1 MNWNKIK
8 WMLAGAGIAVLS
20 VIAYNNVGSIKEI
33 TLSNKN
39 KFEFQKINPEFA
51 QYISAFTT
59 GYISSGSSIKIK
71 FTSQL
76 LESVP
81 LNTAIAEELFDFDDD
96 IEGAAYWTDAQT
108 IEFRPKNRLEPG
120 KTYNCSFHLNQLVAV
135 KDELKEFEFSFKVVN
150 QSLKIEFTDLTCYEA
165 NDFNFYKSS
174 GIVYTADFAEGSKIE
189 KVLTAQLDGKQL
201 RLSWMHDQ
209 KGTTHRFYIDSIPRG
224 SLMNSNLIYAWN
236 GSVIAVESKGNKEFN
251 VPSKNEFSLLHVEV
265 VSSPEQYIQL
275 AFSNPLNA
283 LQSLEG
289 LITLGEFKDLKLIV
303 ENNLVRIYPNE
314 IKTGTYKLKIK
325 NTIKDAKDNT
335 LSKDEEHQIKFE
347 ETKPKLN
354 FAGKGVILPSS
365 NGMSIPFEAV
375 NIKAVD
381 VTVVK
386 LYENNVLQ
394 FLQTNDLDGDYQMAR
409 VGKTIL
415 EKTISLGITNPADF
429 KVKKKFSLDLGSMI
443 STEPGAIYR
452 VSLNFKKNYSTY
464 PCGGVANTDNLETA
478 ELKEKRISN
487 ASYQYYYDYY
497 DGDYYGEDYDWQ
509 ERENPCNSAYYS
521 SYSTSISKN
530 ILASDIGLTAKKGN
544 DGRLFIAAANL
555 ITTEPMAHLDLEFYD
570 YQQQLIE
577 KAQTDND
584 GQLFITPK
592 EMPYFVVAKKA
603 AQRAYLKL
611 DDGTSLSL
619 TMFDTEGSTVEQGLK
634 GFIYGER
641 GVWRPG
647 DTLFLSFILEDKLQ
661 VLPPNHPVVFELQ
674 NPQGLTYK
682 KILKSKGLDGFY
694 TFPVATD
701 INVPTGNWTAIC
713 KVGASVFTKNVRIET
728 VMPNRLK
735 LNVNIGNNKV
745 VSAKGTEQFALHANW
760 LTGAFATNLA
770 ATAEVTLLPQQT
782 VFDTYK
788 NYVFDDITQK
798 FESEKITVF
807 DGKLNEKGDVKF
819 PFKINTKSNA
829 SGMLKA
835 SLVTRVYESGGA
847 FSVDRF
853 KFNYSPFERYVGIKL
868 PETEKNSEILYTDK
882 KQEIKIATVNYK
894 GEAINCN
901 KLQVTVYKLSWR
913 WWWDQYEDEFANYV
927 ASDYHKPIYT
937 EEISTSGGKGKFYLN
952 IKEEDWGRYL
962 IRVTDLEG
970 GHSSAIT
977 AYFDYPNWMD
987 RGGSD
992 NKIVASLLH
1001 FTTDKEKYVC
1011 NEEVNV
1017 NIPSPKGGRAL
1028 VSIETGSKIL
1038 DAHWVETTQ
1047 GNTKFKFKV
1056 TPAMAPNIYIHVS
1069 LLQPHAQTL
1078 NDLPIRL
1085 YGVLP
1090 IKIDDP
1096 GTHLRPQLKMPEV
1109 LAPETNAN
1117 ITVSEENGKEMTYTI
1132 AMVDEGLLDL
1142 TRFATPDPWSH
1153 FYAREA
1159 LGIKT
1164 WDLYDYV
1171 IGAYG
1176 GELER
1181 ILSIGGDGTE
1191 INRDAAKANRFKP
1204 MVKFIGPFHLKKGEK
1219 VTHTI
1224 NMPMYIGSVR
1234 TMLIAGYQGAYGF
1247 TDKTCA
1253 VKSPVMLLGTLP
1265 RVLSTNEEVT
1275 LPVSVFGGETDLKG
1289 VQVNVSTNELV
1300 ELVGK
1305 NVLSTDV
1312 RKNEEQLLNF
1322 KLKVKSVTGIAKV
1335 KITAT
1340 AGNKKTHYSMELDVR
1355 NPNPYRSDVQS
1366 YFVESGQTLS
1376 KTYQAI
1382 GNAGTN
1388 SGVIELSTIPPVN
1401 LDERLNYLISYP
1413 HGCVEQTVSAAFA
1426 QLYIDEITN
1435 LSVTQKNE
1443 IEANIKIAINKL
1455 QKFQLADGGFSYWPG
1470 QSGVSDWG
1478 SIYAGHFLFAAEKKG
1493 YTVPAIMKQTWI
1505 RYQTE
1510 IANNWNLQKST
1521 LYYQD
1526 FVQAYRLFALAYA
1539 GKPSLSAMNRLR
1551 EENNLSIQ
1559 SKWSLAAAYALS
1571 NNTDAALKVITNTP
1585 VEIKN
1590 YRVDYLTFG
1599 SGPRDEAMILQTLC
1613 LLDKKTQAFNVLKK
1627 VAGNLSGK
1635 GYLSTQSTAFG
1646 LLGISS
1652 FIHKYGSASALQAQI
1667 LLNNQSVKLSGNNP
1681 INTIKLDYSKS
1692 KNGDFK
1698 IINNGKGVIYVRVI
1712 NRGKPN
1718 VGEEIEEQEILMSE
1732 VIFKTENGNVID
1744 PSQIKQGTNF
1754 LMEVTI
1760 KNSGLNG
1767 NLSNVALLNYIPS
1780 GWEIHNSRMD
1790 ENEAFLKNSSYE
1802 YQDIRDDKIMTYFD
1816 IRANET
1822 KTFRFGLNASYKGNY
1837 YLPGINIEA
1846 MYDNNAY
1853 SRKKGNW
1860 IKVIQ

>member
-8 WMLAGAGIAVLS
+8 WMLAGAGISILS
-20 VIAYNNVGSIKEI
+20 VVAYNNFGSIKEI
-33 TLSNKN
+33 SLNSKN

-81 LNTAIAEELFDFDDD
+81 LNTAIAEDLFDFDDD

-108 IEFRPKNRLEPG
+108 IEFRPKNRLEAG
-120 KTYNCSFHLNQLVAV
+120 KSYTCTFHLNKLISV
-135 KDELKEFEFSFKVVN
+135 KDELKEFEFGFKIVK
-150 QSLKIEFTDLTCYEA
+150 QSINIEFTDLKSYDA
-165 NDFNFYKSS
+165 NDFDYYKSS
-174 GIVYTADFAEGSKIE
+174 GTLYTADFAENNTIE
-189 KVLTAQLDGKQL
+189 KILTAQVDGKSL
-201 RLSWMHDQ
+201 GLSWMHDQ
-209 KGTTHRFYIDSIPRG
+209 KGTTHRFYIDSITRG
-224 SLMNSNLIYAWN
+224 ALINSNLVYTWN
-236 GSVIAVESKGNKEFN
+236 ANAISVENKGSKEFKIA
-251 VPSKNEFSLLHVEV
+251 SKNEFTLLHVEV

-275 AFSNPLNA
+275 AFSNPLNIN
-283 LQSLEG
+283 QSLDG

-303 ENNLVRIYPNE
+303 ENNMVRIYPNE
-314 IKTGTYKLKIK
+314 IKTGTYKLKVR
-325 NTIKDAKDNT
+325 NTIRDTKDHT

-381 VTVVK
+381 VTIVK

-429 KVKKKFSLDLGSMI
+429 KVKKKFSLDLSSMI
-443 STEPGAIYR
+443 KTEPGAIYR
-452 VSLNFKKNYSTY
+452 VSLNFKKDYSTY
-464 PCGGVANTDNLETA
+464 PCGGVSNTDNLETA

-487 ASYQYYYDYY
+487 SSYQYYYDYY
-497 DGDYYGEDYDWQ
+497 DGEYYDDYDWR

-521 SYSTSISKN
+521 SYSTTVSKN

-555 ITTEPMAHLDLEFYD
+555 ITTAPMAHLDLEFYD

-577 KAQTDND
+577 KASTNNE

-592 EMPYFVVAKKA
+592 EMPYFVVAKKDQ
-603 AQRAYLKL
+603 QRAYLKL
-611 DDGTSLSL
+611 EDGSSLSL
-619 TMFDTEGSTVEQGLK
+619 TMFDTEGSMVEQGLK

-647 DTLFLSFILEDKLQ
+647 DTLFLSLILEDKLK

-674 NPQGLTYK
+674 NPQGLIYK
-682 KILKSKGLDGFY
+682 KVLKAKGIDGFY
-694 TFPVATD
+694 TFPVVTD
-701 INVPTGNWTAIC
+701 MNVPTGNWTAIC
-713 KVGASVFTKNVRIET
+713 KVGATVFTKNVRIET

-735 LNVNIGNNKV
+735 INVNIGNNKV
-745 VSAKGTEQFALHANW
+745 VNAMSATQFALHANW
-760 LTGAFATNLA
+760 LTGAAARNLK
-770 ATAEVTLLPQQT
+770 ATAEVTLTQQKT
-782 VFDTYK
+782 IFDGYK

-798 FESEKITVF
+798 YESEKITLF
-807 DGKLNEKGDVKF
+807 DGKINEKGDVSF

-835 SLVTRVYESGGA
+835 NLVTRVYESGGA

-853 KFNYSPFERYVGIKL
+853 KFNYSPYDRYVGIKL
-868 PETEKNSEILYTDK
+868 PETEKNSEILYTDR

-894 GEAINCN
+894 GEATNCN
-901 KLQVTVYKLSWR
+901 KLSVTVYKLSWR
-913 WWWDQYEDEFANYV
+913 WWWDQYDDEFANYV
-927 ASDYHKPIYT
+927 ASDYHKPVYT

-962 IRVTDLEG
+962 IRVTDVES
-970 GHSSAIT
+970 GHTSAVT
-977 AYFDYPNWMD
+977 TYFDYPNWME
-987 RGGSD
+987 RNGAD
-992 NKIVASLLH
+992 NKIIASLLH
-1001 FTTDKEKYVC
+1001 FTTDKENYVC
-1011 NEEVNV
+1011 NEEINV

-1028 VSIETGSKIL
+1028 VTIETGSKII

-1056 TPAMAPNIYIHVS
+1056 TPEMAPNIYVHVS
-1069 LLQPHAQTL
+1069 LLQPHAQTI

-1096 GTHLRPQLKMPEV
+1096 NTHLRPMLKMPEV
-1109 LAPETNAN
+1109 LAPETATS
-1117 ITVSEENGKEMTYTI
+1117 IIVSEENGKEMTYTI

-1142 TRFATPDPWSH
+1142 TRFITPDPWSH

-1164 WDLYDYV
+1164 WDVYDYV

-1219 VTHTI
+1219 ITHTI
-1224 NMPMYIGSVR
+1224 QMPMYIGSVR
-1234 TMLIAGYQGAYGF
+1234 TMLIAGYDGAYGN
-1247 TDKTCA
+1247 TEKTCA

-1265 RVLSTNEEVT
+1265 RVLSVNEEVT
-1275 LPVSVFGGETDLKG
+1275 LPVSVFGGESDLKD
-1289 VQVNVSTNELV
+1289 VQVSVSTNDLIEI
-1300 ELVGK
+1300 VGK
-1305 NVLSTDV
+1305 NLQSTNV

-1322 KLKVKSVTGIAKV
+1322 KIKVKTATGIAKV
-1335 KITAT
+1335 KITAS

-1366 YFVESGQTLS
+1366 FFVEGGQTLTKAYS
-1376 KTYQAI
+1376 AI
-1382 GNAGTN
+1382 GNTGTN
-1388 SGVIELSTIPPVN
+1388 SGVLELSTIPPVN

-1426 QLYIDEITN
+1426 QLYLDEITN
-1435 LSVTQKNE
+1435 LSSIRKNE

-1470 QSGVSDWG
+1470 QSGISDWG
-1478 SIYAGHFLFAAEKKG
+1478 SIYAGHFIFAAEKKG
-1493 YTVPAIMKQTWI
+1493 YNIPVSMKQNWL

-1510 IANNWNLQKST
+1510 ISNNWNQQKTS
-1521 LYYQD
+1521 LHYND
-1526 FVQAYRLFALAYA
+1526 FVQAYRLYALAYA
-1539 GKPSLSAMNRLR
+1539 GKPSLSSMNRLR
-1551 EENNLSIQ
+1551 EENNLTAQ
-1559 SKWSLAAAYALS
+1559 AKWSLAAAYALT
-1571 NNTDAALKVITNTP
+1571 NNADAALKIINNLP
-1585 VEIKN
+1585 LEIKS
-1590 YRVDYLTFG
+1590 YHVDYLTFG
-1599 SGPRDEAMILQTLC
+1599 SSARDEAIILQTLC
-1613 LLDKKTQAFNVLKK
+1613 LLDKKTQAFGVLKK
-1627 VAGNLSGK
+1627 VAASLSSK

-1646 LLGISS
+1646 LLSVSS
-1652 FIHKYGSASALQAQI
+1652 FINKYGSASALQARVM
-1667 LLNNQSVKLSGNNP
+1667 LNNKEISLVGNSP

-1692 KNGDFK
+1692 KNGELN
-1698 IINNGKGVIYVRVI
+1698 IVNNGKGVIYVRLI
-1712 NRGKPN
+1712 NRGKPSI
-1718 VGEEIEEQEILMSE
+1718 GEEKEEQDILMSE
-1732 VIFKTENGNVID
+1732 VVFKTEGGTILD
-1744 PSQIKQGTNF
+1744 PKQIKQGTNF

-1760 KNSGLNG
+1760 KNSGIIG

-1790 ENEAFLKNSSYE
+1790 ENEAFLKNAAYD
-1802 YQDIRDDKIMTYFD
+1802 YQDIKDDKIMTYFD
-1816 IRANET
+1816 IRGNET
-1822 KTFRFGLNASYKGNY
+1822 KTFRFGLNASYTGSY
-1837 YLPGINIEA
+1837 YLPGINVEA
-1846 MYDNNAY
+1846 MYDNSAY
-1853 SRKKGNW
+1853 SRKKGSW
-1860 IKVIQ
+1860 IKVVQ